1 MCVWGPTCRYKVPG
15 VLGRHH
21 TLQLALPLFLSRV
34 AARSVDRVAQRAVQ
48 KPRPVEEAAVAPLNF
63 NTR

>member
-1 MCVWGPTCRYKVPG
+1 MPG

-34 AARSVDRVAQRAVQ
+34 AARSVDRVAQRAGQ
-48 KPRPVEEAAVAPLNF
+48 KPPPVEEAAVQTVCVAVSSRGGGF
-63 NTR
+63 